1 MGSTTT
7 TTPTE
12 VKIRV
17 PSDFTG
23 ERTKT
28 NRFIQE
34 CELYLRV
41 NATRYDTD
49 EKKVIFAL
57 SFMNGGSAGSWKEGK
72 TAECITNNNF
82 GTWAGFKQELLLHFS
97 PVDDAGVARTEIREL
112 KQGSRPVE
120 EYISE
125 FRILAHRAQFNSE
138 PMIIEYFM
146 QGLNPTL
153 LEKVHTMEKVPTTI
167 AGWYKATSKFD
178 GNYRRVLAIIRKTK
192 VHHEPSPVYI
202 PKARDPNAMDINR
215 LTQSERNEHMKN
227 GLCFV
232 CHKPGHRSSD
242 HKGAASTSH
251 ILYQLM
257 LGG

>member
-1 MGSTTT
+1 MGSTATT
-7 TTPTE
+7 ATAE
-12 VKIRV
+12 VKICV

-34 CELYLRV
+34 CKLYLRV
-41 NATRYDTD
+41 NNTRYDTD

-125 FRILAHRAQFNSE
+125 FRILAHRVQFNSE

-215 LTQSERNEHMKN
+215 LTQSERNEHMKK